1 MCLGEKL
8 EKGEREFSQET
19 TQNLFF
25 FFFFFFFFLQNEWS
39 GGMYGL

>member
-25 FFFFFFFFLQNEWS
+25 FFLQNEWS

>member
-25 FFFFFFFFLQNEWS
+25 FFFLQNEWS